1 MIEQIWSKSRNLEIL
16 TQNGFQVPPFVLL
29 TCNQVKEIDRNLFD
43 WGNFI
48 QSLKQNWCWNKL
60 VVRSSALS
68 EDGEISSEAWKYAT
82 ILDISVD
89 DIKNATLQVIEKYKK
104 VTQASV
110 VSWLSIIIQ
119 QFIWGEI
126 SWVTFTRTPERDRNM
141 LIEYAYTRWD
151 ILVWG
156 EIVPQIARAYRFW
169 KNRLPLENGE
179 EYIDIWWKIE
189 ELFDSPM
196 DIEWCISKWELFI
209 LQARPITTISR
220 NEFESYL
227 LMDSELMWKQDFY
240 YMVWMATE
248 MTPNPTPFTMSL
260 LEKFMSNWWPLD
272 IFYKKHH
279 IYYNNPEYFSTFGN
293 QLYIEKYKEKLQF
306 QWWGWWRYFR
316 NKIFLLLLR
325 PEKRE
330 NLRKEIQRIQ
340 NRNIKN
346 FSLSELLSSFLED
359 YCIIYSINFSAWVY
373 QNIAEKL
380 KLNPTFKSSHI
391 KIKWL
396 IGNSLEIADE
406 SEWKSFTWWDIEMI
420 DNGLYGELS
429 KKISEYLSFREI
441 WRSIVVWYISTIRKV
456 LQKISQDNN
465 VSDYHDLYFLT
476 IDEVLEWK
484 IDQEIMQSRKIM
496 YEKNKKY
503 TFPPIISSDF
513 IQKNEKSNLIWASW
527 SSIKWTLV
535 LAENIDDF
543 PRPVILFTRFLSP
556 DIVAYFDRIDGI
568 ISQNGWSLS
577 HLAIVA
583 RERWIPVLIDEK
595 VLEKYRIWDILTLN
609 K

>member
-1 MIEQIWSKSRNLEIL
+1 MIKQIWSKSRNLEIL
-16 TQNGFQVPPFVLL
+16 TQNGFRVPPFVLL
-29 TCNQVKEIDRNLFD
+29 TCNQIIEIDRNLFD
-43 WGNFI
+43 WGNLI
-48 QSLKQNWCWNKL
+48 QSLEKRWCWNKL
-60 VVRSSALS
+60 AVRSSALS
-68 EDGEISSEAWKYAT
+68 EDREESSEAWKYLT
-82 ILDISVD
+82 ILDVGVD
-89 DIKNATLQVIEKYKK
+89 DIQNATLQIIEEYKK
-104 VTQASV
+104 VMQTSI

-119 QFIWGEI
+119 QFIRGEI
-126 SWVTFTRTPERDRNM
+126 SWVTFTRTSDHDRSM

-156 EIVPQIARAYRFW
+156 EIVPQIWRAYRFW
-169 KNRLPLENGE
+169 KNEFPLQNGK

-196 DIEWCISKWELFI
+196 DIEWCISKWALSI

-220 NEFESYL
+220 NEFESYAL
-227 LMDSELMWKQDFY
+227 LDSALMWKQDFY
-240 YMVWMATE
+240 YTVWMATE

-260 LEKFMSNWWPLD
+260 LEKIMINWWPLD
-272 IFYKKHH
+272 IFYKKNH

-293 QLYIEKYKEKLQF
+293 QLYIEKHKEKLQF
-306 QWWGWWRYFR
+306 QLWGWWGNFR
-316 NKIFLLLLR
+316 NKIYLLLLR

-330 NLRKEIQRIQ
+330 SLRKKIQRIQ
-340 NRNIKN
+340 NRSIKN
-346 FSLSELLSSFLED
+346 FSLNELLSSFLED
-359 YCIIYSINFSAWVY
+359 YGIVYSINFSAWVY

-391 KIKWL
+391 EIEWL

-406 SEWKSFTWWDIEMI
+406 SEWKSFTWWDIEM
-420 DNGLYGELS
+420 NENRLYGELS
-429 KKISEYLSFREI
+429 KKISEYLSFREV
-441 WRSIVVWYISTIRKV
+441 WRSIVVRYISTIRKI

-476 IDEVLEWK
+476 IDEVLERK
-484 IDQEIMQSRKIM
+484 IDKEIIHSRKIT
-496 YEKNKKY
+496 YEQNKKY
-503 TFPPIISSDF
+503 TFPSIISSDF
-513 IQKNEKSNLIWASW
+513 IRKHEKNGLIWASW
-527 SSIKWTLV
+527 SSLNWTFV
-535 LAENIDDF
+535 FTENIEDF

-556 DIVAYFDRIDGI
+556 DIVKYFDRIDGI

-583 RERWIPVLIDEK
+583 RERWVPVVIDEK
-595 VLEKYRIWDILTLN
+595 VLEKYHIGDILTLN